1 MRILSIES
9 SCDDSALAYT
19 DGTNTKL
26 LWHEKISQE
35 ASHSHY
41 GGVVP
46 ELASRLFARDLVQLL
61 ENFKQ
66 NFSLKNI
73 THIAVTNEPGLSTS
87 LLEGVIM
94 AKALALSLNIPLLG
108 INHLKGHI
116 YSLFIESEAILPLCV
131 LLVSGGHTM
140 LLECYSY
147 NDMRV
152 IANTLDDSFG
162 ECYDKAAKMLGLGYP
177 GGMIIDSMAQMALKE
192 NIAPIAL
199 PIPLVNQNIQSF
211 SFSGLKNAF
220 RLQLEKM
227 ELKNL
232 IQDSKTQDIKN
243 STQAKALALG
253 LQESATTHLIQKCR
267 SYMKQNSH
275 IKHFAIVGG
284 ASANSMLREKA
295 QSLATQFDKKLLM
308 SELKYCSD
316 NAAMIGRAAIAKIQY
331 ESVMD
336 MESKSSIN
344 EAIWNL
350 DSPPNGRVQ
359 GLGCNSGNLDSKN
372 YNLNHAT
379 HLDLKQ
385 TLDSSTIAC
394 RIERSKI
401 SKSIKSKTACHTK
414 PLGEVSSIESNKD
427 ISCLRTRTS
436 KALAHT
442 CKYDKIVDSN
452 DCHVEQSETSNMEF
466 KKVFSTSS
474 RTICKDFCKSGFVAS
489 PLHAHTCKYDKI
501 TESIQNKDSIHNTKK
516 TIQNLGSRIYNPL
529 SLQVSPRNTEI
540 DTES

>member
-66 NFSLKNI
+66 NFSLKDI

-177 GGMIIDSMAQMALKE
+177 GGLIIDSLAQMALKE

-227 ELKNL
+227 ELKTL

-316 NAAMIGRAAIAKIQY
+316 NAAMIGRAAIAKIRH
-331 ESVMD
+331 ENTID
-336 MESKSSIN
+336 IESKN
-344 EAIWNL
+344 KAIWNL
-350 DSPPNGRVQ
+350 DSHPNGRVQ
-359 GLGCNSGNLDSKN
+359 GLGCNSWNLDSKN

-385 TLDSSTIAC
+385 SLDSNKIAC

-401 SKSIKSKTACHTK
+401 SKSIDSKTACHTK

-442 CKYDKIVDSN
+442 CKYDKI
-452 DCHVEQSETSNMEF
+452 
-466 KKVFSTSS
+466 
-474 RTICKDFCKSGFVAS
+474 
-489 PLHAHTCKYDKI
+489 
-501 TESIQNKDSIHNTKK
+501 TESIQNKDSIHNTNK
-516 TIQNLGSRIYNPL
+516 TKQNLDSRIYNPL

>member
-66 NFSLKNI
+66 NFSLKDI

-177 GGMIIDSMAQMALKE
+177 GGLIIDSLAQMALKE

-227 ELKNL
+227 ELKTL

-316 NAAMIGRAAIAKIQY
+316 NAAMIGRAAIAKIRH
-331 ESVMD
+331 ENTID
-336 MESKSSIN
+336 IESKN
-344 EAIWNL
+344 KAIWNL

-359 GLGCNSGNLDSKN
+359 GLGCNSWNLDSKN

-385 TLDSSTIAC
+385 SLDSNKIAC

-401 SKSIKSKTACHTK
+401 SKSIDSKTACHTK
-414 PLGEVSSIESNKD
+414 PLDEVSSIESNKD

-442 CKYDKIVDSN
+442 CKYDKI
-452 DCHVEQSETSNMEF
+452 
-466 KKVFSTSS
+466 
-474 RTICKDFCKSGFVAS
+474 
-489 PLHAHTCKYDKI
+489 
-501 TESIQNKDSIHNTKK
+501 TESIQNKDSIHNTNK
-516 TIQNLGSRIYNPL
+516 TKQNLDSRIYNPL

>member
-19 DGTNTKL
+19 DGDSTKL

-66 NFSLKNI
+66 NFPLKDI

-177 GGMIIDSMAQMALKE
+177 GGLIIDSLAQMALKE

-227 ELKNL
+227 ELKTL

-336 MESKSSIN
+336 MESKN
-344 EAIWNL
+344 KAIWNL
-350 DSPPNGRVQ
+350 DSKKSKTPTTEAFLDNF
-359 GLGCNSGNLDSKN
+359 NSN
-372 YNLNHAT
+372 
-379 HLDLKQ
+379 
-385 TLDSSTIAC
+385 TIAC
-394 RIERSKI
+394 
-401 SKSIKSKTACHTK
+401 HTE
-414 PLGEVSSIESNKD
+414 PLGEVSSIESSKD

-442 CKYDKIVDSN
+442 CKYDKSL
-452 DCHVEQSETSNMEF
+452 ESSF
-466 KKVFSTSS
+466 AKKEIAKLDNICFGDFALLARSARFEAITSS
-474 RTICKDFCKSGFVAS
+474 QQLLEK
-489 PLHAHTCKYDKI
+489 LEE
-501 TESIQNKDSIHNTKK
+501 ESRLKDSHTNTRKM
-516 TIQNLGSRIYNPL
+516 GF
-529 SLQVSPRNTEI
+529 
-540 DTES
+540 

>member
-19 DGTNTKL
+19 DGDSTKL

-35 ASHSHY
+35 DSHSHY

-61 ENFKQ
+61 HNFKQ
-66 NFSLKNI
+66 NFYLKDI

-116 YSLFIESEAILPLCV
+116 YSLFIESEAVMPLCV

-177 GGMIIDSMAQMALKE
+177 GGMIIDSLAKKALKE

-199 PIPLVNQNIQSF
+199 PVPLMNQNIQRF

-253 LQESATTHLIQKCR
+253 LQESATTHLIQKCKA
-267 SYMKQNSH
+267 YMKQNSN

-295 QSLATQFDKKLLM
+295 QALAAQFDKKLLM

-316 NAAMIGRAAIAKIQY
+316 NAAMIGRAAIAKVQHENMIDTESTNNTIQ
-331 ESVMD
+331 
-336 MESKSSIN
+336 
-344 EAIWNL
+344 NL
-350 DSPPNGRVQ
+350 DSPPNGRVR
-359 GLGCNSGNLDSKN
+359 GLGCNSWNLDSKN

-385 TLDSSTIAC
+385 SLDSNKIAC

-401 SKSIKSKTACHTK
+401 SKSIDSKTTCHTE
-414 PLGEVSSIESNKD
+414 PLGEVSSIESSKD

-442 CKYDKIVDSN
+442 CKYDKVI
-452 DCHVEQSETSNMEF
+452 E
-466 KKVFSTSS
+466 STNS
-474 RTICKDFCKSGFVAS
+474 T
-489 PLHAHTCKYDKI
+489 TKI
-501 TESIQNKDSIHNTKK
+501 K
-516 TIQNLGSRIYNPL
+516 QNLDSRIYNPL
-529 SLQVSPRNTEI
+529 SLQISPRNTEI
-540 DTES
+540 NTDL

>member
-19 DGTNTKL
+19 DGDSTKL

-66 NFSLKNI
+66 NFSLKDI

-116 YSLFIESEAILPLCV
+116 YSLFIESEAILPLCI

-232 IQDSKTQDIKN
+232 IQDSTKHEYIKN

-295 QSLATQFDKKLLM
+295 QSLAAQFDKKLLM

-331 ESVMD
+331 ENMIGI
-336 MESKSSIN
+336 ESKN
-344 EAIWNL
+344 KAIWNL

-359 GLGCNSGNLDSKN
+359 GLGCNSWNLDSKD

-385 TLDSSTIAC
+385 SLDSSAIAC

-401 SKSIKSKTACHTK
+401 SKSIESKTACHTK
-414 PLGEVSSIESNKD
+414 PLGEVSSIESSKD

-442 CKYDKIVDSN
+442 CKN
-452 DCHVEQSETSNMEF
+452 DN
-466 KKVFSTSS
+466 
-474 RTICKDFCKSGFVAS
+474 IA
-489 PLHAHTCKYDKI
+489 
-501 TESIQNKDSIHNTKK
+501 ESIQNKDSIHNTNK
-516 TIQNLGSRIYNPL
+516 TLQNLDSRIYNPL

-540 DTES
+540 NTES

>member
-19 DGTNTKL
+19 DGDSTKL

-66 NFSLKNI
+66 NFSLKDI

-116 YSLFIESEAILPLCV
+116 YSLFIESEAVLPLCV

-284 ASANSMLREKA
+284 ASANSMLRERA
-295 QSLATQFDKKLLM
+295 QALATQFDKKLLM

-331 ESVMD
+331 ENMID
-336 MESKSSIN
+336 IESKN
-344 EAIWNL
+344 KAIWNL
-350 DSPPNGRVQ
+350 KFYPKWAGAGFRVQ
-359 GLGCNSGNLDSKN
+359 FFKMSNSKD

-385 TLDSSTIAC
+385 SLDSSAIAC

-401 SKSIKSKTACHTK
+401 SKSIESKTACHTK
-414 PLGEVSSIESNKD
+414 PLGEVSSIESSKD

-442 CKYDKIVDSN
+442 CKYDKIADSS
-452 DCHVEQSETSNMEF
+452 DCHVGQSETSSMES
-466 KKVFSTSS
+466 KKDFSPFSKA

-489 PLHAHTCKYDKI
+489 PLHAHTCKNDKI
-501 TESIQNKDSIHNTKK
+501 TESIQNKDSIHNTNK
-516 TIQNLGSRIYNPL
+516 TIQ
-529 SLQVSPRNTEI
+529 
-540 DTES
+540 ESQF

>member
-66 NFSLKNI
+66 NFPLKDI

-227 ELKNL
+227 ELKTL

-336 MESKSSIN
+336 MESKN
-344 EAIWNL
+344 KAIWNL

-359 GLGCNSGNLDSKN
+359 GLGRNSWNLDSKN
-372 YNLNHAT
+372 YNLDHAT

-385 TLDSSTIAC
+385 SLDSSTIAC

-401 SKSIKSKTACHTK
+401 SKSIESKTACHTK
-414 PLGEVSSIESNKD
+414 PLGEVSSIESSKD

-442 CKYDKIVDSN
+442 CKN
-452 DCHVEQSETSNMEF
+452 DN
-466 KKVFSTSS
+466 
-474 RTICKDFCKSGFVAS
+474 IA
-489 PLHAHTCKYDKI
+489 
-501 TESIQNKDSIHNTKK
+501 ESIQNKDSIHNINK
-516 TIQNLGSRIYNPL
+516 TIQNLDSRIYNPL

-540 DTES
+540 DTDPNRESKNPYSH

>member
-66 NFSLKNI
+66 NFPLKDI

-331 ESVMD
+331 ENMIGI
-336 MESKSSIN
+336 ESKN
-344 EAIWNL
+344 KAIWNL

-359 GLGCNSGNLDSKN
+359 GLGCNSWNLDSKN

-385 TLDSSTIAC
+385 SLDSSAIAC
-394 RIERSKI
+394 RIECSEI
-401 SKSIKSKTACHTK
+401 SKSIESK
-414 PLGEVSSIESNKD
+414 KD

-436 KALAHT
+436 KALTHT
-442 CKYDKIVDSN
+442 CKN
-452 DCHVEQSETSNMEF
+452 DN
-466 KKVFSTSS
+466 
-474 RTICKDFCKSGFVAS
+474 IA
-489 PLHAHTCKYDKI
+489 
-501 TESIQNKDSIHNTKK
+501 ESIQNKDSIHNTNK
-516 TIQNLGSRIYNPL
+516 TIQNLDSRIYNPL

-540 DTES
+540 NTDPNRESKNPYLH

>member
-66 NFSLKNI
+66 NFPLKDI

-116 YSLFIESEAILPLCV
+116 YSLFIESEVILPLCV

-177 GGMIIDSMAQMALKE
+177 GGLIIDSMAQIALKE

-227 ELKNL
+227 ELKNF

-267 SYMKQNSH
+267 SHMKQNSH

-295 QSLATQFDKKLLM
+295 QSLAAQFDKKLLM

-336 MESKSSIN
+336 MESKN
-344 EAIWNL
+344 KAIWNL

-359 GLGCNSGNLDSKN
+359 GLGCNSWNLDSKN
-372 YNLNHAT
+372 YNLDHAT

-385 TLDSSTIAC
+385 SLDSSAIAC

-401 SKSIKSKTACHTK
+401 SKSIESK
-414 PLGEVSSIESNKD
+414 KD

-436 KALAHT
+436 KTLAHT
-442 CKYDKIVDSN
+442 CKN
-452 DCHVEQSETSNMEF
+452 
-466 KKVFSTSS
+466 
-474 RTICKDFCKSGFVAS
+474 
-489 PLHAHTCKYDKI
+489 DKI
-501 TESIQNKDSIHNTKK
+501 TESIQNKDSIHNTNK
-516 TIQNLGSRIYNPL
+516 TIQNLDSRIYNPL

-540 DTES
+540 NTES

>member
-66 NFSLKNI
+66 NFSLKDI

-177 GGMIIDSMAQMALKE
+177 GGLIIDSLAQMALKE

-227 ELKNL
+227 ELKTL

-295 QSLATQFDKKLLM
+295 QSLATQFDKKLLI

-316 NAAMIGRAAIAKIQY
+316 NAAMIGRAAIAKIRH
-331 ESVMD
+331 ENTID
-336 MESKSSIN
+336 IESKN
-344 EAIWNL
+344 KAIWNL

-359 GLGCNSGNLDSKN
+359 GLGCNSWNLDSKN

-385 TLDSSTIAC
+385 SLDSNKIAC

-401 SKSIKSKTACHTK
+401 SKSIDSKTACHTK

-442 CKYDKIVDSN
+442 CKYDKI
-452 DCHVEQSETSNMEF
+452 
-466 KKVFSTSS
+466 
-474 RTICKDFCKSGFVAS
+474 
-489 PLHAHTCKYDKI
+489 
-501 TESIQNKDSIHNTKK
+501 TESIQNKDSIHNTNK
-516 TIQNLGSRIYNPL
+516 TKQNLDSRIYNPL

>member
-66 NFSLKNI
+66 NFSLKDI

-116 YSLFIESEAILPLCV
+116 YSLFIESEAVLPLCV

-177 GGMIIDSMAQMALKE
+177 GGLIIDSLAQMALKE

-227 ELKNL
+227 ELKNF
-232 IQDSKTQDIKN
+232 IQDSKTQDTKN

-284 ASANSMLREKA
+284 ASANSMLRERA
-295 QSLATQFDKKLLM
+295 QALATQFDKKLLM

-336 MESKSSIN
+336 MESKN
-344 EAIWNL
+344 KAIWNL

-359 GLGCNSGNLDSKN
+359 GLGCNSWNLDSKD

-379 HLDLKQ
+379 HLGLKQ

-401 SKSIKSKTACHTK
+401 SKNIDSKTACHTK
-414 PLGEVSSIESNKD
+414 PLGEVSSIESSKD

-442 CKYDKIVDSN
+442 CKN
-452 DCHVEQSETSNMEF
+452 DN
-466 KKVFSTSS
+466 
-474 RTICKDFCKSGFVAS
+474 IA
-489 PLHAHTCKYDKI
+489 
-501 TESIQNKDSIHNTKK
+501 ESIQNKDSIHNTNK
-516 TIQNLGSRIYNPL
+516 TLQNLDSRIYNPL

-540 DTES
+540 DTDPNRESKNPYSH

>member
-66 NFSLKNI
+66 NFSLKDI

-177 GGMIIDSMAQMALKE
+177 GGLIIDSLAQMALKE

-227 ELKNL
+227 ELKTL

-316 NAAMIGRAAIAKIQY
+316 NAAMIGRAAIAKIRH
-331 ESVMD
+331 ENTID
-336 MESKSSIN
+336 IESKN
-344 EAIWNL
+344 KAIWNL

-359 GLGCNSGNLDSKN
+359 GLGCNSWNLDSKN

-385 TLDSSTIAC
+385 SLDSNKIAC

-401 SKSIKSKTACHTK
+401 SKSIDSKTACHTK

-442 CKYDKIVDSN
+442 CKYDKI
-452 DCHVEQSETSNMEF
+452 
-466 KKVFSTSS
+466 
-474 RTICKDFCKSGFVAS
+474 
-489 PLHAHTCKYDKI
+489 
-501 TESIQNKDSIHNTKK
+501 TESIQNKDSIHNTNK
-516 TIQNLGSRIYNPL
+516 TKQNLDSRIYNPL

>member
-19 DGTNTKL
+19 NGDSTKL

-66 NFSLKNI
+66 NFSLKDI

-227 ELKNL
+227 ELKTL

-284 ASANSMLREKA
+284 ASANSMLRERA
-295 QSLATQFDKKLLM
+295 QALATQFDKKLLM

-331 ESVMD
+331 ENMID
-336 MESKSSIN
+336 IESKNKTIQ
-344 EAIWNL
+344 NL

-359 GLGCNSGNLDSKN
+359 GLGCNSWNLDSKN

-385 TLDSSTIAC
+385 SLDSNKIAC
-394 RIERSKI
+394 RIECSEI
-401 SKSIKSKTACHTK
+401 SKSIDSK
-414 PLGEVSSIESNKD
+414 KD

-442 CKYDKIVDSN
+442 CKYDKI
-452 DCHVEQSETSNMEF
+452 
-466 KKVFSTSS
+466 
-474 RTICKDFCKSGFVAS
+474 
-489 PLHAHTCKYDKI
+489 
-501 TESIQNKDSIHNTKK
+501 TESIQNKDSIHNTNK
-516 TIQNLGSRIYNPL
+516 TIQNLDSRIYNPL
-529 SLQVSPRNTEI
+529 SLQISPRNTEI
-540 DTES
+540 DTQS

>member
-35 ASHSHY
+35 VSHSHY

-66 NFSLKNI
+66 NFPLKDI

-177 GGMIIDSMAQMALKE
+177 GGLIIDSMAQIALKE

-232 IQDSKTQDIKN
+232 IQDSTKHEYIKN

-284 ASANSMLREKA
+284 ASANSMLRERA
-295 QSLATQFDKKLLM
+295 QALATQFDKKLLM

-336 MESKSSIN
+336 MESK
-344 EAIWNL
+344 
-350 DSPPNGRVQ
+350 
-359 GLGCNSGNLDSKN
+359 
-372 YNLNHAT
+372 
-379 HLDLKQ
+379 
-385 TLDSSTIAC
+385 
-394 RIERSKI
+394 
-401 SKSIKSKTACHTK
+401 
-414 PLGEVSSIESNKD
+414 NK
-427 ISCLRTRTS
+427 
-436 KALAHT
+436 A
-442 CKYDKIVDSN
+442 
-452 DCHVEQSETSNMEF
+452 
-466 KKVFSTSS
+466 
-474 RTICKDFCKSGFVAS
+474 
-489 PLHAHTCKYDKI
+489 
-501 TESIQNKDSIHNTKK
+501 
-516 TIQNLGSRIYNPL
+516 IQNLDSRIYNPL

-540 DTES
+540 DTQS

>member
-87 LLEGVIM
+87 LLEGVMM

-316 NAAMIGRAAIAKIQY
+316 NAAMIGRAAIAKIRH
-331 ESVMD
+331 ENTIGV
-336 MESKSSIN
+336 ESKN
-344 EAIWNL
+344 KAIWNL
-350 DSPPNGRVQ
+350 DS
-359 GLGCNSGNLDSKN
+359 K
-372 YNLNHAT
+372 
-379 HLDLKQ
+379 
-385 TLDSSTIAC
+385 
-394 RIERSKI
+394 
-401 SKSIKSKTACHTK
+401 KSKTPTTEAFLDNFNSNTIACHTK
-414 PLGEVSSIESNKD
+414 PLGEVSSIESSKD
-427 ISCLRTRTS
+427 ISCLRTQ
-436 KALAHT
+436 
-442 CKYDKIVDSN
+442 YDKIVDSN

-474 RTICKDFCKSGFVAS
+474 RTIRKDFCKSGFVAS

-501 TESIQNKDSIHNTKK
+501 TESIQNKDSIHNTNK
-516 TIQNLGSRIYNPL
+516 TIQNLDSRIYNPL

-540 DTES
+540 DTDPNRESKNPYLR

>member
-19 DGTNTKL
+19 DGDSTKL

-35 ASHSHY
+35 VSHSHY

-66 NFSLKNI
+66 NFSLKDI

-116 YSLFIESEAILPLCV
+116 YSLFIEAEAILPLCV

-177 GGMIIDSMAQMALKE
+177 GGLIIDSMAQMALKE

-227 ELKNL
+227 ELKTL

-295 QSLATQFDKKLLM
+295 QAVSSQFDKKLLM

-359 GLGCNSGNLDSKN
+359 GLGCNSWNLDSKD
-372 YNLNHAT
+372 YNLDHAT

-385 TLDSSTIAC
+385 TLDSNKIAC
-394 RIERSKI
+394 RIERSEI
-401 SKSIKSKTACHTK
+401 SKSIDSK
-414 PLGEVSSIESNKD
+414 KD

-442 CKYDKIVDSN
+442 CKYDKIADSS
-452 DCHVEQSETSNMEF
+452 DCHVEQSETSSMES
-466 KKVFSTSS
+466 KKDFSPFSKAH
-474 RTICKDFCKSGFVAS
+474 TICKDFCKSGFVAS

-501 TESIQNKDSIHNTKK
+501 TESIQNKDSIHNTNK
-516 TIQNLGSRIYNPL
+516 TIQNLDSKIYNPL

-540 DTES
+540 DTDPNRESKNPYSH

>member
-66 NFSLKNI
+66 NFPLKDI

-177 GGMIIDSMAQMALKE
+177 GGLIIDSLAQMALKE

-227 ELKNL
+227 ELKTL

-336 MESKSSIN
+336 MESKN
-344 EAIWNL
+344 KAIWNL

-359 GLGCNSGNLDSKN
+359 GLGCNSWNLDSKN
-372 YNLNHAT
+372 YNLDHAT

-385 TLDSSTIAC
+385 SLDSSAIAC

-414 PLGEVSSIESNKD
+414 PLGEVSSIESSKD

-442 CKYDKIVDSN
+442 CKYDKI
-452 DCHVEQSETSNMEF
+452 
-466 KKVFSTSS
+466 
-474 RTICKDFCKSGFVAS
+474 
-489 PLHAHTCKYDKI
+489 
-501 TESIQNKDSIHNTKK
+501 TESIQNKDSIHNTNK
-516 TIQNLGSRIYNPL
+516 TLQNLDSRIYNPL

-540 DTES
+540 DTDPNRESKNPYLH

>member
-19 DGTNTKL
+19 DGDSTKL

-66 NFSLKNI
+66 NFSLKDI

-87 LLEGVIM
+87 LLEGVMM

-316 NAAMIGRAAIAKIQY
+316 NAAMIGRAAIAKIRH
-331 ESVMD
+331 ENMIGV
-336 MESKSSIN
+336 ESKN
-344 EAIWNL
+344 KAIWNL
-350 DSPPNGRVQ
+350 DSHPNGRVQ
-359 GLGCNSGNLDSKN
+359 GLGCNSWNLDSKN

-385 TLDSSTIAC
+385 ALDSSTIAC

-401 SKSIKSKTACHTK
+401 SKSIESKTACHTK
-414 PLGEVSSIESNKD
+414 PLGEVSSIESSKD

-436 KALAHT
+436 KTLAHT
-442 CKYDKIVDSN
+442 CKN
-452 DCHVEQSETSNMEF
+452 
-466 KKVFSTSS
+466 
-474 RTICKDFCKSGFVAS
+474 
-489 PLHAHTCKYDKI
+489 DKI
-501 TESIQNKDSIHNTKK
+501 TESIQNKDSIHNTNK
-516 TIQNLGSRIYNPL
+516 TIQNLDSRIYNPL

-540 DTES
+540 DTDPNRESKNPYSH

>member
-19 DGTNTKL
+19 DGDSTKL

-35 ASHSHY
+35 DSHSHY

-61 ENFKQ
+61 DNFKQ
-66 NFSLKNI
+66 NFSLKDI

-87 LLEGVIM
+87 LLEGVMM

-116 YSLFIESEAILPLCV
+116 YSLFIESYEEVLPLCV

-147 NDMRV
+147 NDMRI

-177 GGMIIDSMAQMALKE
+177 GGMIIDSLAKTALSE
-192 NIAPIAL
+192 NIKPISL
-199 PIPLVNQNIQSF
+199 PIPLMNQNIQRF

-227 ELKNL
+227 ELKNI
-232 IQDSKTQDIKN
+232 IQDSQTNKNEYIDRIKN

-253 LQESATTHLIQKCR
+253 LQESATTHLIQKCKA
-267 SYMKQNSH
+267 YMKNNNH

-295 QSLATQFDKKLLM
+295 KELTIQFNKNLLM

-316 NAAMIGRAAIAKIQY
+316 NAAMIGRAALAKILHDK
-331 ESVMD
+331 EDSV
-336 MESKSSIN
+336 
-344 EAIWNL
+344 L
-350 DSPPNGRVQ
+350 
-359 GLGCNSGNLDSKN
+359 C
-372 YNLNHAT
+372 
-379 HLDLKQ
+379 
-385 TLDSSTIAC
+385 
-394 RIERSKI
+394 
-401 SKSIKSKTACHTK
+401 
-414 PLGEVSSIESNKD
+414 
-427 ISCLRTRTS
+427 
-436 KALAHT
+436 
-442 CKYDKIVDSN
+442 
-452 DCHVEQSETSNMEF
+452 
-466 KKVFSTSS
+466 
-474 RTICKDFCKSGFVAS
+474 
-489 PLHAHTCKYDKI
+489 
-501 TESIQNKDSIHNTKK
+501 
-516 TIQNLGSRIYNPL
+516 YNPL
-529 SLQVSPRNTEI
+529 LLEISPRNTEI
-540 DTES
+540 R

>member
-66 NFSLKNI
+66 NFPLKDI

-116 YSLFIESEAILPLCV
+116 YSLFIESEVILPLCV

-177 GGMIIDSMAQMALKE
+177 GGLIIDSMAQIALKE

-199 PIPLVNQNIQSF
+199 PIPRVNQNIQSF

-227 ELKNL
+227 ELKNF

-267 SYMKQNSH
+267 SHMKQNSH

-295 QSLATQFDKKLLM
+295 QSLAAQFDKKLLM

-336 MESKSSIN
+336 MESKN
-344 EAIWNL
+344 KAIWNL

-359 GLGCNSGNLDSKN
+359 GLGCNSWNLDSKN
-372 YNLNHAT
+372 YNLDHAT

-385 TLDSSTIAC
+385 SLDSSAIAC

-401 SKSIKSKTACHTK
+401 SKSIESK
-414 PLGEVSSIESNKD
+414 KD

-436 KALAHT
+436 KTLAHT
-442 CKYDKIVDSN
+442 CKN
-452 DCHVEQSETSNMEF
+452 
-466 KKVFSTSS
+466 
-474 RTICKDFCKSGFVAS
+474 
-489 PLHAHTCKYDKI
+489 DKI
-501 TESIQNKDSIHNTKK
+501 TESIQNKDSIHNTNK
-516 TIQNLGSRIYNPL
+516 TIQNLDSRIYNPL

-540 DTES
+540 NTES

>member
-66 NFSLKNI
+66 NFSLKDI

-116 YSLFIESEAILPLCV
+116 YSLFIEAEAILPLCV

-177 GGMIIDSMAQMALKE
+177 GGLIIDSMAQIALKE

-227 ELKNL
+227 ELKNF

-267 SYMKQNSH
+267 SHMKQNSH

-295 QSLATQFDKKLLM
+295 QSLAAQFDKKLLM

-336 MESKSSIN
+336 MESKN
-344 EAIWNL
+344 KAIWNL

-359 GLGCNSGNLDSKN
+359 GLGCNSWNLDSKN
-372 YNLNHAT
+372 YNLDHAT

-385 TLDSSTIAC
+385 SLDSSAIAC

-401 SKSIKSKTACHTK
+401 SKSIESK
-414 PLGEVSSIESNKD
+414 KD

-436 KALAHT
+436 KTLAHT
-442 CKYDKIVDSN
+442 CKN
-452 DCHVEQSETSNMEF
+452 
-466 KKVFSTSS
+466 
-474 RTICKDFCKSGFVAS
+474 
-489 PLHAHTCKYDKI
+489 DKI
-501 TESIQNKDSIHNTKK
+501 TESIQNKDSIHNTNK
-516 TIQNLGSRIYNPL
+516 TIQNLDSRIYNPL

-540 DTES
+540 NTES

>member
-61 ENFKQ
+61 EHFKQ
-66 NFSLKNI
+66 NFSLKDI

-177 GGMIIDSMAQMALKE
+177 GGLIIDSLAQTALKE

-227 ELKNL
+227 ELKTL

-267 SYMKQNSH
+267 SCMKQNSH

-316 NAAMIGRAAIAKIQY
+316 NAAMIGRAAIAKIRH
-331 ESVMD
+331 ENMID
-336 MESKSSIN
+336 IESKSSIN

-350 DSPPNGRVQ
+350 DSPPNGQVQ
-359 GLGCNSGNLDSKN
+359 GLGCNSWNLDSKN

-385 TLDSSTIAC
+385 TLDSNKIAC
-394 RIERSKI
+394 RIERSEI
-401 SKSIKSKTACHTK
+401 SKSIDSK
-414 PLGEVSSIESNKD
+414 KD

-442 CKYDKIVDSN
+442 CKYDKIADSS
-452 DCHVEQSETSNMEF
+452 DCHVEQSETSSMES
-466 KKVFSTSS
+466 KKDFSPFSKAH
-474 RTICKDFCKSGFVAS
+474 TICKDFCKSGFVAS

-501 TESIQNKDSIHNTKK
+501 TESIQNKDSIHNTNK
-516 TIQNLGSRIYNPL
+516 TIQNLDSKIYNPL

-540 DTES
+540 DTDPNRESKNPYSH